1 MVWAGISA
9 DYRTDLVV
17 FDGYVNA
24 DVYVDEVYDQSTTRG
39 SINLYGSILQR
50 T

>member
-1 MVWAGISA
+1 MWAETRA

-24 DVYVDEVYDQSTTRG
+24 DVYVDEVLRAHVVPFFREPS
-39 SINLYGSILQR
+39 L
-50 T
+50 